1 MSATDLLRSLKSGG
15 SSADVLV
22 VSHSGDRAGAPM
34 MLLHFLRWL
43 ERETHVDA
51 EVVLLHGGHM
61 ETTFSEE
68 FGARVL
74 GASSSRL
81 WMVERGLHN
90 LGVKKA
96 ANALAYAR
104 VGPTMWSYRSAPL
117 VLLNSVGSLPALRFL
132 PRSATRKNVLYIHEL
147 DQSFER
153 TIGDSAWQLLS
164 PKVDHFISCA
174 DVVTDMLERRGVP
187 SDRISRHYGF
197 IAEPHV
203 DRLRVDHLR
212 SEMGIPP
219 DAFVVGGMGR
229 PDWRKAPE
237 VFARVA
243 SAITHLRPDLPIHY
257 VWIGGPI
264 DSSPGWQL
272 THDFASLGIPSRFHL
287 TGEIEDAVDV
297 VGSLDAFALTSR
309 EDAFPL
315 AVLEAS
321 ALGVP
326 VVSFDNG
333 GITEFARAGG
343 REPLATVVPYLDVQA
358 MADGILALFT
368 EPGRADTIAT
378 RARDHVLSNHLIEHG
393 APALFDTL
401 ASLVPS
407 LDGPRRADVLTLP
420 TNPSVSVTDHESV
433 PNPASCE

>member
-1 MSATDLLRSLKSGG
+1 M
-15 SSADVLV
+15 

-34 MLLHFLRWL
+34 MLLHFLRWMA
-43 ERETHVDA
+43 RETDVEA

-61 ETTFSEE
+61 EATFSAE
-68 FGARVL
+68 FDARVL
-74 GASSSRL
+74 GASTSRL

-104 VGPTMWSYRSAPL
+104 VGPAMWSHRAAPL

-132 PRSATRKNVLYIHEL
+132 PRTASSTNVLYIHEM

-174 DVVTDMLERRGVP
+174 DVVTDVLVRRGVSP
-187 SDRISRHYGF
+187 ERITRHYGF
-197 IAEPHV
+197 IEEPQV
-203 DRLRVDHLR
+203 DPLRVAHVR
-212 SEMGIPP
+212 RRMGISD
-219 DAFVVGGMGR
+219 DAFVIGGMGR

-243 SAITHLRPDLPIHY
+243 SALTHIRPDLPIHY
-257 VWIGGPI
+257 VWIGGPV

-272 THDFASLGIPSRFHL
+272 AHDFETLGIADRFHL

-297 VGSLDAFALTSR
+297 LAALDAFALTSR
-309 EDAFPL
+309 EDAYPL

-326 VVSFDNG
+326 VVSFENG
-333 GITEFARAGG
+333 GITEFAAAGG
-343 REPLATVVPYLDVQA
+343 GHPLATVVPYLDVHS
-358 MADGILALFT
+358 MADELLRLYT
-368 EPGRADTIAT
+368 EPGRADAIAD
-378 RARDHVLSNHLIEHG
+378 RARQFVVTNRLVEQG
-393 APALFDTL
+393 APALFGTL
-401 ASLVPS
+401 ATLVPQLDQRGDVVTRLPDRSAVPAPS
-407 LDGPRRADVLTLP
+407 LPGDVEIT
-420 TNPSVSVTDHESV
+420 SG
-433 PNPASCE
+433 ASSDVGDSAR